1 MSTPQ
6 VPQLAL
12 TLRRLPRRGR
22 AESVTTRDRFG
33 RTILPAAHVLDGRS
47 QFRPAHP
54 LRSLRTLHQVDL
66 EKPPQVSDRVLR
78 EVSRPDNVRDDPLAP
93 PHVSHGRE
101 TLKPPQV
108 RARVAVGTMPCGR
121 ARVWAPGWHSGG
133 PSTGRSR
140 LGARPARAGARER
153 AWWRQMTRS
162 HAFLNAV
169 RLAGTEQPRQG
180 SSGRGG
186 RRDSRIT
193 NCT

>member
-66 EKPPQVSDRVLR
+66 EKPPQVSDRVQR
-78 EVSRPDNVRDDPLAP
+78 EVSRPDNVRDHPLAP
-93 PHVSHGRE
+93 PHVSYGRE

-108 RARVAVGTMPCGR
+108 RARVAVGTMPVGELECGRRAGALGGR
-121 ARVWAPGWHSGG
+121 ARVGLDSEPDPRVLGLGSARGG
-133 PSTGRSR
+133 GRS
-140 LGARPARAGARER
+140 PAH
-153 AWWRQMTRS
+153 TR
-162 HAFLNAV
+162 F
-169 RLAGTEQPRQG
+169 
-180 SSGRGG
+180 
-186 RRDSRIT
+186 
-193 NCT
+193 